1 MSGGR
6 WVREDNGDY
15 QHYTDEEYGEK
26 KRSEGVVTAL
36 AMVIGGAIFG
46 YLSFMESDFVFGDF
60 GNGSFMLFCGS
71 VCAVIIGAIILVNTS
86 SISEVMGYLVL
97 IAILG
102 GIMAYVFNCGGDKK
116 DEKKEAKTEAVSAP
130 PTTQNNVASTY
141 SSETVEN
148 EEVFQDNEEIVEE
161 ESVNEES
168 IDESST
174 VDNSSE
180 SAAAS
185 SNKCYYVY
193 GSVKELREQ
202 NILFDNNVNMQ
213 VENLSYFTE
222 IDCNESKV
230 IKLYSPRAEVRSY
243 HPKDSYKL
251 ILDNNGNFMLNIIN
265 PSDFWKYSNLLVIT
279 TD

>member
-6 WVREDNGDY
+6 WVRQDNGDY
-15 QHYTDEEYGEK
+15 QHFTDEEIRDQQ
-26 KRSEGVVTAL
+26 RSKAGVLFGLLLAGGPVLMLYFNEMTFGAVLTIMGVV
-36 AMVIGGAIFG
+36 GIFI
-46 YLSFMESDFVFGDF
+46 FP
-60 GNGSFMLFCGS
+60 
-71 VCAVIIGAIILVNTS
+71 
-86 SISEVMGYLVL
+86 SETLGTVAGL
-97 IAILG
+97 AILG
-102 GIMAYVFNCGGDKK
+102 GIVWGLSKYGGDKK

-130 PTTQNNVASTY
+130 PTTQNNVASSY
-141 SSETVEN
+141 SSETIEN
-148 EEVFQDNEEIVEE
+148 EEVFQDNEEVVEE

-180 SAAAS
+180 SVAAS

-222 IDCNESKV
+222 IDYNESKV